1 VAFRRQVFVGGKKK
15 ISSIEKKQAK
25 EGGAGAPRAEEKKVF
40 GPAES
45 VEGYPAEVVNVI
57 GRTGVFGEV
66 KQALVR
72 VLEGRDK
79 GRVIRRNVKG
89 PVRRGDVLLLLET
102 EREARPLKSKKREL
116 KK

>member
-1 VAFRRQVFVGGKKK
+1 MGGKKK
-15 ISSIEKKQAK
+15 ISSIEKRQEKERQAV
-25 EGGAGAPRAEEKKVF
+25 AGVEEKKVF
-40 GPAES
+40 APTES
-45 VEGYPAEVVNVI
+45 VEGYPSEVVNVL

-66 KQALVR
+66 KQVLVR

-89 PVRRGDVLLLLET
+89 PVRKGDVLLLLET

>member
-1 VAFRRQVFVGGKKK
+1 MGGTKK
-15 ISSIEKKQAK
+15 IASIEKKQAK
-25 EGGAGAPRAEEKKVF
+25 DAASQAGEKKVF

-45 VEGYPAEVVNVI
+45 VEGYPAEVVTVI

-66 KQALVR
+66 NQVLVK
-72 VLEGRDK
+72 VLDGRDK

-89 PVRRGDVLLLLET
+89 PVRKNDVLLLLET